1 MALLSMVFHPLK
13 HNSPFSTLAKDFCQP
28 FCYIDFSLY
37 LSTLFTLDI
46 ALFYTTSHKALILIN
61 IEG

>member
-1 MALLSMVFHPLK
+1 MALLSTVLHPLK

-46 ALFYTTSHKALILIN
+46 ALFYTTSQSTNIN
-61 IEG
+61 